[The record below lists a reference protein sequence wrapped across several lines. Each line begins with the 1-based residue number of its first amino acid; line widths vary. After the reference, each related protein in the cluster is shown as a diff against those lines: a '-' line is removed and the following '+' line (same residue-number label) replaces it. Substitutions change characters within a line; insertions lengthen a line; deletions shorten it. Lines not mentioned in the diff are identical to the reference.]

1 MVAYNSLKLRIPVLV
16 TLLAIYPL
24 IAIPYVLPRW
34 AALAAISIL
43 ALLAIFKEKI
53 AVYNDSFI
61 PLGFFLLFA
70 FISSC
75 FSEYPREAW
84 LGSPGYLSG
93 FFTYVLLAILFIF
106 AYGTALIFPAKL
118 DNIIDIWL
126 LSAGLIALFGL
137 LQYLGLNLL
146 PLGTDIFKSIKSSS
160 TIYNSNDLG
169 TYLLMAFPFAAL
181 RFIQDANF
189 RSTAVLSLIYGTLLT
204 TLCRSAWVGLAPG
217 VLLLIVCCRD
227 KKKVLA
233 LLALMLVVTLLLM
246 PLHNWSILSQMG
258 TFYSETGMTLA
269 GDPEGG
275 SARSLLWQEGV
286 KALPKSVF
294 IGSGADTFYHVSP
307 EKFAERFGEGAR
319 AAHKAHNIY
328 LEIAV
333 TMGIPA
339 LLAYLWFLFSVLRKT
354 DKSKPL
360 ELAFFLMVIM
370 YMTRGFFLVDVI
382 TVYPLFLALIGL
394 YQGVKVSR
402 MAKICMPTNFTPTEA
417 SVKDSKTE
425 KTE

>member
-1 MVAYNSLKLRIPVLV
+1 MVRCD
-16 TLLAIYPL
+16 
-24 IAIPYVLPRW
+24 
-34 AALAAISIL
+34 
-43 ALLAIFKEKI
+43 
-53 AVYNDSFI
+53 DS
-61 PLGFFLLFA
+61 
-70 FISSC
+70 
-75 FSEYPREAW
+75 
-84 LGSPGYLSG
+84 
-93 FFTYVLLAILFIF
+93 
-106 AYGTALIFPAKL
+106 
-118 DNIIDIWL
+118 
-126 LSAGLIALFGL
+126 
-137 LQYLGLNLL
+137 L
-146 PLGTDIFKSIKSSS
+146 PLS
-160 TIYNSNDLG
+160 LG
-169 TYLLMAFPFAAL
+169 WAG
-181 RFIQDANF
+181 
-189 RSTAVLSLIYGTLLT
+189 S
-204 TLCRSAWVGLAPG
+204 G

-227 KKKVLA
+227 KKGVGFA
-233 LLALMLVVTLLLM
+233 CPYAGCYSAVDAAAD
-246 PLHNWSILSQMG
+246 WSILSQMG

>member
-1 MVAYNSLKLRIPVLV
+1 MVVYNSLKLRIPVLV

-93 FFTYVLLAILFIF
+93 FFTYLLSAILFIF
-106 AYGTALIFPAKL
+106 AYGTSLIFPAKI

-189 RSTAVLSLIYGTLLT
+189 RSHGFNLIYALLT
-204 TLCRSAWVGLAPG
+204 IPAAQPGLGGSG
-217 VLLLIVCCRD
+217 VLLLIAHRD
-227 KKKVLA
+227 KVLA
-233 LLALMLVVTLLLM
+233 LLAWLIATCGDAAAQLEY
-246 PLHNWSILSQMG
+246 IDQMG
-258 TFYSETGMTLA
+258 LSTVVGMTLA
-269 GDPEGG
+269 GDPGWQRQIPSLARGETRPNRFFRKWSG
-275 SARSLLWQEGV
+275 S
-286 KALPKSVF
+286 
-294 IGSGADTFYHVSP
+294 FYHVSRKITKEWGMP
-307 EKFAERFGEGAR
+307 AR
-319 AAHKAHNIY
+319 A
-328 LEIAV
+328 
-333 TMGIPA
+333 
-339 LLAYLWFLFSVLRKT
+339 
-354 DKSKPL
+354 
-360 ELAFFLMVIM
+360 
-370 YMTRGFFLVDVI
+370 
-382 TVYPLFLALIGL
+382 
-394 YQGVKVSR
+394 
-402 MAKICMPTNFTPTEA
+402 
-417 SVKDSKTE
+417 
-425 KTE
+425 